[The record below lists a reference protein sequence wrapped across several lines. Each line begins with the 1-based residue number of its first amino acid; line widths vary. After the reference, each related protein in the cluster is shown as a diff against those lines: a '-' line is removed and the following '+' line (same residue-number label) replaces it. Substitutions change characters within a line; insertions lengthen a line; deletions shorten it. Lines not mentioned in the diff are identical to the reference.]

1 MKRSD
6 LQNHLDEMDE
16 NFGKWLFRIGDFL
29 TLFPDESKA
38 NIIQSLHRHAH
49 DGLLLRVCRGV
60 YANHRARS
68 RKRDLF
74 VLARYL
80 RPSNIVYLSR
90 EVRLQQL
97 GLITQVYVG
106 YLSLMTDGRDQTF
119 ETPYG
124 TLKYTHTDR
133 SWMSIKDHL
142 TYNPESGLLEADEE
156 LAVSDLRRSR
166 NATHISM
173 FLEERERLTGSH
185 AF

>member
-1 MKRSD
+1 MKRSA
-6 LQNHLDEMDE
+6 LQRQLDEMDE
-16 NFGKWLFRIGDFL
+16 TFGKWLFRIGDFL

-49 DGLLLRVCRGV
+49 EGLVLRVCRGV

-106 YLSLMTDGRDQTF
+106 YLSLMTDGRDQMF

-133 SWMSIKDHL
+133 SWASIKEHL
-142 TYNPESGLLEADEE
+142 AYNSETGLLEADEE

-166 NATHISM
+166 NSTHISM
-173 FLEERERLTGSH
+173 FLEEQERLTGSH